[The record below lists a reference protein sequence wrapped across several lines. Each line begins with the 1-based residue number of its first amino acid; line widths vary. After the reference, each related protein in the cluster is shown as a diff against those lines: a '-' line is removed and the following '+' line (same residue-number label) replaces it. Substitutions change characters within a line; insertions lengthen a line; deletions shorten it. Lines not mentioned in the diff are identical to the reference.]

1 MKQKTSL
8 HNWIL
13 TIDRTSFEKIW
24 WRIII
29 TNIRNMFYT
38 IKLFFSNFHL
48 LIARTLAEGKR
59 SRFWWPLIFAIALVL
74 VTAFPLGCFYGGFY
88 LTGGN
93 VNYGTDP
100 YKPDN
105 VLDAAYYLL
114 FTNGGQNLF
123 DGSHLLGI
131 LITSLGIIFIA
142 ILTSMIT
149 NYFERIGQS
158 YLSGESTFLM
168 KNHVVI
174 IGTSDV
180 IYSILNS
187 KKGNNKHEGNQKTRF
202 LIMTSKKVEEKRRE
216 ILSFLNDE
224 IPENRIIFMYGDR
237 TSQKDINRLSLA
249 YAREVFVIG
258 DSEENDSVESYRD
271 SNNMDCMA
279 RIAENQDVVKL
290 RNNTRKLPCHVM
302 FEYQTT
308 FVAFQFSEM
317 GDAFKEHIDFLPFN
331 FYDMW
336 AQKVLVA
343 GEKDERNKKLKYQF
357 LDKLPNGY
365 INKDSEE
372 SVHLIIVGITKM
384 GIALGIQ
391 ASQVCHF
398 PNFIYNRSRRTR
410 ITFID
415 AEADVEFN
423 YMNGRYHNLFNNSR
437 YRVVDLSSN
446 DAELNKS
453 WTNDDS
459 WLDIEWEFVKG
470 RVESPYIQEYI
481 KNTCEDKSHI
491 VTLAVCLTRSHKSI
505 ATAMFLPESIFQNCL
520 QILVYQR
527 LSGTIIEK
535 VANWGNDD
543 ETDEGQNK
551 YRYSKLRP
559 FGMIDCGYDPH
570 FEQETL
576 NRSKYIAY
584 VYDSYYRQ
592 DEKGNDINDWDE
604 KLEKYDGIFR
614 SWGEYS
620 NYEEYWSKN
629 KQVWEKISC
638 QLNALSIRTK
648 LRSIGID
655 LSKENDLSL
664 DVIYSCIDNEI
675 KNMQMVEHNRWNM
688 EKLLTGYRTL
698 TDEETLELNALW
710 KNWHVS
716 QLSDIDRDAAKKV
729 WANKRKQLKEWPYRA
744 HLDICSNETL
754 ISREEEVI
762 LQHDIK
768 LNTAIPYILEKS
780 KTNKKMNLWKKFI
793 TFLNQ
798 STRLIFRCQKN

>member
-1 MKQKTSL
+1 MLAIKKYIFHIIPFILIQKDM
-8 HNWIL
+8 I
-13 TIDRTSFEKIW
+13 
-24 WRIII
+24 
-29 TNIRNMFYT
+29 YT
-38 IKLFFSNFHL
+38 LKLFFSNLHL
-48 LIARTLAEGKR
+48 LIARTLAEGKW
-59 SRFWWPLIFAIALVL
+59 SRLFVLLVNVAILTLVMAVVL
-74 VTAFPLGCFYGGFY
+74 FMAYGGY
-88 LTGGN
+88 CLLGSG
-93 VNYGTDP
+93 VEYGATP
-100 YKPDN
+100 YEPDN
-105 VLDAAYYLL
+105 VFDAAYYLL
-114 FTNGGQNLF
+114 FTNGGQNLYV
-123 DGSHLLGI
+123 GSHWVGIAITSIGI
-131 LITSLGIIFIA
+131 LFIA
-142 ILTSMIT
+142 VLTSMFT

-187 KKGNNKHEGNQKTRF
+187 KKGNINQEGKQKTRF
-202 LIMTSKKVEEKRRE
+202 LIMTSRKVDEKRRE

-224 IPENRIIFMYGDR
+224 ISNNHIIFMYGDR

-258 DSEENDSVESYRD
+258 DSEESDSVESYRD

-279 RIAENQDVVKL
+279 RIVESQDVVKL

-317 GDAFKEHIDFLPFN
+317 GDSFKEHIDFMPFN

-343 GEKDERNKKLKYQF
+343 GEKDEKGKNLKYKF
-357 LDKLPNGY
+357 LDTLPNGY

-372 SVHLIIVGITKM
+372 SVHLIIIGITKM

-398 PNFIYNRSRRTR
+398 PNFIYNQSRRTR

-423 YMNGRYHNLFNNSR
+423 YMNGRYHHLFNNSR

-446 DAELNKS
+446 DTELKKS
-453 WTNDDS
+453 WINDDS
-459 WLDIEWEFVKG
+459 WLDVEWEFVKG
-470 RVESPYIQEYI
+470 RVESPYVQAFI
-481 KNTCEDKSHI
+481 KNACEDKSHI
-491 VTLAVCLTRSHKSI
+491 VTLAVCLTRSHQSI
-505 ATAMFLPESIFQNCL
+505 ATAMFLPESVFQNCL

-535 VANWGNDD
+535 VANWGNGD
-543 ETDEGQNK
+543 ETGGRNK
-551 YRYSKLRP
+551 YRYNKLRP
-559 FGMIDCGYDPH
+559 FGMIDCGYDPL

-592 DEKGNDINDWDE
+592 NEAGKDINDWDE
-604 KLEKYDGIFR
+604 KLEKYDDNFC
-614 SWGEYS
+614 SWGKKYS
-620 NYEEYWSKN
+620 NYEDYWSKN

-655 LSKENDLSL
+655 ISKDEESSL
-664 DVIYSCIDNEI
+664 NTRCSCVNNNVKD
-675 KNMQMVEHNRWNM
+675 MQIVEHNRWNM
-688 EKLLTGYRTL
+688 EKLLTGYRVL
-698 TDEETLELNALW
+698 TDEETKELDKLW
-710 KNWHVS
+710 NEWHDPR
-716 QLSDIDRDAAKKV
+716 LSKEDQEVAKKP
-729 WANKRKQLKEWPYRA
+729 WENMRGQLKKWPNRA
-744 HLDICSNETL
+744 HLDICSYETL
-754 ISREEEVI
+754 VSREEETV

-780 KTNKKMNLWKKFI
+780 KTNKKMNLWKKLI
-793 TFLNQ
+793 TILNQ
-798 STRLIFRCQKN
+798 SILPTSNCQKS